1 MKALVL
7 DKYMEL
13 NYRDFPDPH
22 MEADEVLIRVQAC
35 GICGSDI
42 HGMDGST
49 GRRIPPLVMGHEA
62 AGIITEVGT
71 AVTGWKAGDRVT
83 FDSTIYPL
91 DDWFTRRGHY
101 NLSDNR
107 KVLGVSPGNYTK
119 HGAFAELV
127 SVPAHI
133 LYKIPDNVSFEQ
145 AAMVE
150 PAAVA
155 LHAVNVSGIQ
165 LGQNAVVIGT
175 GTIGLFV
182 VKLLQM
188 AGVYP
193 IIAIDMDEKK
203 LEPSRAFGATHTL
216 LSSDKYIVEKIQQ
229 LTKGRNADVAFEAVG
244 VTETVNLCINSLR
257 KGGKAILIGNLMPEV
272 TVPLQ
277 KIVTTELSL
286 LGSCAI
292 NGEYETVL
300 ELMASG
306 KMDVDGMIS
315 AVAPLSKGAEW
326 FNRLYR
332 KEAGINKVILIP

>member
-1 MKALVL
+1 
-7 DKYMEL
+7 
-13 NYRDFPDPH
+13 
-22 MEADEVLIRVQAC
+22 
-35 GICGSDI
+35 
-42 HGMDGST
+42 
-49 GRRIPPLVMGHEA
+49 
-62 AGIITEVGT
+62 
-71 AVTGWKAGDRVT
+71 
-83 FDSTIYPL
+83 
-91 DDWFTRRGHY
+91 
-101 NLSDNR
+101 
-107 KVLGVSPGNYTK
+107 NYTK

-150 PAAVA
+150 PVAVA
-155 LHAVNVSGIQ
+155 LHAVNVSSIQ

-182 VKLLQM
+182 VKLLQT

-203 LEPSRAFGATHTL
+203 LELSKAFGATHTF
-216 LSSDKYIVEKIQQ
+216 LSSDKTVSEKIQQ

-244 VTETVNLCINSLR
+244 VSETVNLGINSLR

-306 KMDVDGMIS
+306 KIDVGGMIS
-315 AVAPLSKGAEW
+315 AVAPLSEGAEW